1 MGCQLHT
8 LCEVLKRTDFLLVE
22 LAQNQLLTGCCARVS
37 SVFYYVWLTKGQ
49 KGGFL
54 LTLIERGSWMLLKS
68 GGGLNQ
74 PALFFRWLFLHEKRG
89 LEVQNFWF
97 FTMF

>member
-74 PALFFRWLFLHEKRG
+74 PAPSRSPQNNVKNKTKKFLI
-89 LEVQNFWF
+89 F
-97 FTMF
+97 